1 MSTSSRRGNERGEC
15 LSSPLE
21 VALVATL
28 CTLGSHPTRCTHRQG
43 KVSHNLF
50 QAPTREIKM
59 KLLAVFAAILL
70 VASVNSSPTGS
81 ECEVCRVVS
90 DAVERVLVLNSTTT
104 QSYQHVASK
113 LCLFLPTELKHS
125 CQDSIR
131 QLPVGLYRCMVQAI
145 GMNSICSDPSVG
157 LCKVPVHPLTR
168 VKCTGMPAYQH
179 TCAACK
185 FVVGGLEHYM
195 AHAIPES
202 LKAAHGICIVRFQ
215 DPLEQ
220 KKCHSLLDT
229 QGELLIRTMVS
240 RVDAEDFCCGTGIC
254 ERTPLFVKKIAPLSP
269 EEAEMNKQTDA
280 VPGPVTAMM
289 EADKIAEAN
298 RTKATQAAKAVLDA
312 EVLKQAKA
320 NTDKNEKIKETEKEI
335 NKLEKSAES
344 KKAD

>member
-1 MSTSSRRGNERGEC
+1 MKIIVVLLSLIC
-15 LSSPLE
+15 L
-21 VALVATL
+21 
-28 CTLGSHPTRCTHRQG
+28 
-43 KVSHNLF
+43 F
-50 QAPTREIKM
+50 
-59 KLLAVFAAILL
+59 
-70 VASVNSSPTGS
+70 ASVNSSLAAGS

-104 QSYQHVASK
+104 QSYQKVASK
-113 LCLFLPTELKHS
+113 LCLYLPSELKHS

-168 VKCTGMPAYQH
+168 VQCTGMPAYQH

-185 FVVGGLEHYM
+185 FVVGGMEHYM
-195 AHAIPES
+195 AHAVPEA
-202 LKAAHGICIVRFQ
+202 LKAAHGICVVRFQ

-229 QGELLIRTMVS
+229 QGELLLRTMIS

-269 EEAEMNKQTDA
+269 EEAEANRKTDS

-298 RTKATQAAKAVLDA
+298 RTKAIEDAKKVLDA
-312 EVLKQAKA
+312 EVLKKAKE
-320 NTDKNEKIKETEKEI
+320 NTDKSERIQETENEIKKLENEKK
-335 NKLEKSAES
+335 N
-344 KKAD
+344 